1 MIKAEIISIGSE
13 LTSGRNLDTNSA
25 WLSRELAEHGIEVGW
40 HTTIADDRIANRDC
54 FALASQRA
62 GLVISTGGLGPTLD
76 DLTREV
82 LAELAGVPLEYH
94 DPSWQHIEGIFKDRG
109 RTPPERNRV
118 QAMFPKGSEVLFNA
132 RGTAPGIWMRLDN
145 AIVAALPGPP
155 REMVGMFKEEVAPRL
170 ATSGLSRGVLVQRR
184 IHTFGEGESAIEAK
198 ISDFTRRD
206 HVPEVGITASD
217 ATITLRIFGKGQDR
231 AAALAQIAPIEAA
244 IRERLGTLVYGA
256 DDAEL
261 EQAAA
266 DLLERTHL
274 TLATAEGV
282 TGGQV
287 GAMLDRA
294 HWQRRCFLG
303 GIIAHG
309 LPGEVLAGLSE
320 TTRTQ
325 HGARSSA
332 AAIAM
337 AHGARLVLGADLGL
351 ATTGIALPSEAGPG
365 QEAGQVWVA
374 LAWEGGEAVFDHHW
388 FASPSEVR
396 SRTAKKALN
405 QLRLHLLGHLT

>member
-40 HTTIADDRIANRDC
+40 HTTIADDRAANRDC
-54 FALASQRA
+54 FAIATQRA

-94 DPSWQHIEGIFKDRG
+94 EPSWLHIEGIFKNRG
-109 RTPPERNRV
+109 RQIPERNRV
-118 QAMFPKGSEVLFNA
+118 QAMFPQGSEVLFNA
-132 RGTAPGIWMRLDN
+132 RGTAPGIWMRVGS

-155 REMVGMFKEEVAPRL
+155 REMVGMFKDEVVPRL
-170 ATSGLSRGVLVQRR
+170 ATSGLARGVLVQRR

-198 ISDFTRRD
+198 ISDLTRRD

-217 ATITLRIFGKGQDR
+217 ATITLRIFGKGPDR
-231 AAALAQIAPIEAA
+231 AAALAQIAPIEEV
-244 IRERLGTLVYGA
+244 IRERLGNLIYAA
-256 DDAEL
+256 DDEEL
-261 EQAAA
+261 EQATA
-266 DLLERTHL
+266 DVLERSHL
-274 TLATAEGV
+274 TLAIAEGV

-294 HWQRRCFLG
+294 HWQRRSFLG

-309 LPGEVLAGLSE
+309 QPGEVLAGLPE
-320 TTRTQ
+320 TTRMA
-325 HGARSSA
+325 HGSRSSA

-337 AHGARLVLGADLGL
+337 AHGVRLLMGADLGL
-351 ATTGIALPSEAGPG
+351 ATTGIARAEEAGPG
-365 QEAGQVWVA
+365 QEPGQVWIA
-374 LAWEGGEAVFDHHW
+374 LAWDGGEAVFEHHW
-388 FASPSEVR
+388 FASPGEVR
-396 SRTAKKALN
+396 SRTAKKAIN
-405 QLRLHLLGHLT
+405 QLRLHLLEHLT